1 MMKFI
6 AIAVSGVLAIAA
18 LSAGL
23 LYKSESDKNNLLRTE
38 NLKTADEAQTEI
50 KELKEDIKKERDKSL
65 DDKQKLLDQM
75 NQLSKEKDQAVKD
88 AQAIKKSVLK
98 ERELSLVTGDDL
110 EKLRKEVAVIAR
122 EGKDNIKQLEE
133 SFRKKQQN
141 YETRILSS
149 EAQLAKAKAKINSE
163 ADRYH
168 YNLGVVYTQNK
179 DFDPAVKEF
188 KAALGYNPKN
198 ALAHYNLGII
208 YDDYF
213 KDRENAKYHYRN
225 YLELAPDSDDA
236 DAVKEWLA
244 NLDK

>member
-6 AIAVSGVLAIAA
+6 AIAVSGVFAIAA
-18 LSAGL
+18 LAAGL

-38 NLKTADEAQTEI
+38 NLKTADEAQTEM

-75 NQLSKEKDQAVKD
+75 NQLSKEKDKAVKE
-88 AQAIKKSVLK
+88 AEEVKKGVLK
-98 ERELSLVTGDDL
+98 EREISLVAGDDL
-110 EKLRKEVAVIAR
+110 EKLRKEVAAIAR
-122 EGKDNIKQLEE
+122 EGKDGIKQLEE
-133 SFRKKQQN
+133 SFRKKQQS

-149 EAQLAKAKAKINSE
+149 EAQLAKAKAKISSE

-179 DFDPAVKEF
+179 DFDSAVKEF
-188 KAALGYNPKN
+188 KTALGYNPKN
-198 ALAHYNLGII
+198 AQAHYNLGII

-225 YLELAPDSDDA
+225 YLELSPDSDDA
-236 DAVKEWLA
+236 EAVKEWLA

>member
-1 MMKFI
+1 MKFL
-6 AIAVSGVLAIAA
+6 AIAVIVVFAIAA
-18 LSAGL
+18 LAAGF
-23 LYKSESDKNNLLRTE
+23 LYKGESDKNNLLRTE
-38 NLKTADEAQTEI
+38 NLKTADEAQIEI

-88 AQAIKKSVLK
+88 AQAVTKSVLR
-98 ERELSLVTGDDL
+98 EREISLVTGDDL
-110 EKLRKEVAVIAR
+110 EKLRKEVAVIAK

-133 SFRKKQQN
+133 SFRKKQQS

-179 DFDPAVKEF
+179 DFDSAVKEF
-188 KAALGYNPKN
+188 KTALGYNPKN

-225 YLELAPDSDDA
+225 YLGLSPDSDDA

>member
-6 AIAVSGVLAIAA
+6 AIAVSGILAIAA
-18 LSAGL
+18 LAAGL
-23 LYKSESDKNNLLRTE
+23 LYKSEADKNNLLRTE

-50 KELKEDIKKERDKSL
+50 KELKEDIKKEREKYL

-75 NQLSKEKDQAVKD
+75 NQLSKEKDKAVKD
-88 AQAIKKSVLK
+88 AEQVKKSVLK
-98 ERELSLVTGDDL
+98 EREISLVAGDDL
-110 EKLRKEVAVIAR
+110 EKLRKEVASIAR
-122 EGKDNIKQLEE
+122 EGKDSIKQLEE

-163 ADRYH
+163 GGRYH

-179 DFDPAVKEF
+179 DFDSAVKEF
-188 KAALGYNPKN
+188 KTALGYNPKN
-198 ALAHYNLGII
+198 AQAHYNLGII

-236 DAVKEWLA
+236 EAVKEWLA

>member
-6 AIAVSGVLAIAA
+6 AIAVSGILAIAA
-18 LSAGL
+18 LASGL
-23 LYKSESDKNNLLRTE
+23 LYKSEADKNNLLRTE
-38 NLKTADEAQTEI
+38 NLKTAEEAQVEL
-50 KELKEDIKKERDKSL
+50 KKLKEDVKKERDKSL

-75 NQLSKEKDQAVKD
+75 NQLSKEKDKAVKD
-88 AQAIKKSVLK
+88 AEEVKKSVLK
-98 ERELSLVTGDDL
+98 EREISLVTGDDL

-122 EGKDNIKQLEE
+122 EGKDSIKQLEE
-133 SFRKKQQN
+133 SFKKKQQS

-179 DFDPAVKEF
+179 DFDSAVKEF
-188 KAALGYNPKN
+188 KTALGYNPKN

-213 KDRENAKYHYRN
+213 KDRENSKYHYRN

-236 DAVKEWLA
+236 AAVKEWLA

>member
-18 LSAGL
+18 LAAGL
-23 LYKSESDKNNLLRTE
+23 LYKSEADKNNLLRTE
-38 NLKTADEAQTEI
+38 NLKTAEEAQGEM
-50 KELKEDIKKERDKSL
+50 KKLKEDVKKERDKSL

-75 NQLSKEKDQAVKD
+75 NQLSKEKDKAVKD
-88 AQAIKKSVLK
+88 AEDVKKSVLK
-98 ERELSLVTGDDL
+98 EREISLVAGDDL
-110 EKLRKEVAVIAR
+110 EKLRKEVAAIAR
-122 EGKDNIKQLEE
+122 EGKDSIKQLEE

-149 EAQLAKAKAKINSE
+149 EAQLAKAKAKISSE
-163 ADRYH
+163 AARYH

-179 DFDPAVKEF
+179 DFDSAVKEF
-188 KAALGYNPKN
+188 KTALGYNPKN
-198 ALAHYNLGII
+198 AQAHYNLGII

-225 YLELAPDSDDA
+225 YLELSPDSDDA
-236 DAVKEWLA
+236 EAVKEWLA